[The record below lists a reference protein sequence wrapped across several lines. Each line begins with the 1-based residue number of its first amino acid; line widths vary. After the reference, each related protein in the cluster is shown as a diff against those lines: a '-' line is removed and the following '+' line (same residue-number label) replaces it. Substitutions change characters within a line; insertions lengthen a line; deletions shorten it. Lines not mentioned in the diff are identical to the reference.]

1 MVLLQTVVIL
11 LLTCCKVLSPEFL
24 EKTTPFILRS
34 PKLPLPVMAKL
45 MEVTMLTQRLSV
57 RHSIFAQLTVLE
69 VWPSTASYAPTE
81 QSSTRTTSSVIGGST
96 STALRLKDSTLSMMN
111 MLLKGLLLM
120 LLPVMPRLTMLPP
133 LLLMLDMLLLLNMK
147 VLKVLAE
154 QGVRD
159 LQAVLTGDKANPLV
173 LTTLIDQNLKTLYLY
188 F

>member
-1 MVLLQTVVIL
+1 
-11 LLTCCKVLSPEFL
+11 
-24 EKTTPFILRS
+24 
-34 PKLPLPVMAKL
+34 
-45 MEVTMLTQRLSV
+45 ME
-57 RHSIFAQLTVLE
+57 
-69 VWPSTASYAPTE
+69 P
-81 QSSTRTTSSVIGGST
+81 SSTRTTSSVTGGST
-96 STALRLKDSTLSMMN
+96 LTVLRLRDSTLSMTN
-111 MLLKGLLLM
+111 TLLREMLLM
-120 LLPVMPRLTMLPP
+120 LVPVMPRLTTLPP

>member
-1 MVLLQTVVIL
+1 MD
-11 LLTCCKVLSPEFL
+11 
-24 EKTTPFILRS
+24 R
-34 PKLPLPVMAKL
+34 L
-45 MEVTMLTQRLSV
+45 MEDTMLMVRLSV
-57 RHSIFAQLTVLE
+57 KFSTSALLMELE
-69 VWPSTASYAPTE
+69 VLPSTASCAPTE
-81 QSSTRTTSSVIGGST
+81 QSSTKTTSSATGGST
-96 STALRLKDSTLSMMN
+96 LTALRLKDSTLSMMN

>member
-1 MVLLQTVVIL
+1 M
-11 LLTCCKVLSPEFL
+11 
-24 EKTTPFILRS
+24 
-34 PKLPLPVMAKL
+34 PKL
-45 MEVTMLTQRLSV
+45 
-57 RHSIFAQLTVLE
+57 I
-69 VWPSTASYAPTE
+69 
-81 QSSTRTTSSVIGGST
+81 
-96 STALRLKDSTLSMMN
+96 
-111 MLLKGLLLM
+111 
-120 LLPVMPRLTMLPP
+120 MLPP